1 MKDIF
6 PTFAQE
12 SRLNRLKLNFMIKTP
27 EIRISDYTYD
37 LPDERIATY
46 PAGER
51 DASKLLIYN
60 KGVISSTRFNQIAE
74 NFDSGSLMVFN
85 NTKVVPARL
94 LFRRATGAFIE
105 IFCLEPLFP
114 EDYNINFS
122 TTDTCKW
129 KCIVGNRKKWKD
141 DEIALYIPEG
151 LKDEL
156 VRINLRAKLE
166 DTIDNAFIISFRWDN
181 KLPFSKVM
189 EICGKVPIPP
199 YLRRETE
206 SIDLLRYQ
214 TVYAQFRGSVAA
226 PTAGLHFTESVFD
239 SLEDKGIKRETVCLH
254 VGAGTFLPV
263 KSETI
268 AGHTMHSEPFSITRK
283 ALVGILAQLYD
294 KKDIIAVGTTSV
306 RTLESLYWL
315 GRQCFLSDDPASW
328 EPRPVGQWD
337 PYNADKEVS
346 AIESIGSLLKWLD
359 AKGEDHLFT
368 KTQIIIV
375 PGYKFRII
383 NKLITNFHQPQSTLL
398 LLIAALIGENWKKV
412 YEYALNNSFRFLSYG
427 DSSLLIP

>member
-1 MKDIF
+1 MV
-6 PTFAQE
+6 Q
-12 SRLNRLKLNFMIKTP
+12 TP
-27 EIRISDYTYD
+27 EIRISDYTYE
-37 LPDERIATY
+37 LPEDRIATY

-60 KGVISSTRFNQIAE
+60 KGIISDTKFNHLAE

-105 IFCLEPLFP
+105 IFCLEPVEP
-114 EDYNINFS
+114 EDYNINFAA
-122 TTDTCKW
+122 TETCKW
-129 KCIVGNRKKWKD
+129 KCIVGNRKKWKEE
-141 DEIALYIPEG
+141 EISLYIPQGHEE
-151 LKDEL
+151 EL
-156 VRINLRAKLE
+156 SAVNLRARLE
-166 DTIDNAFIISFRWDN
+166 DTIDNSFIISFKWDN
-181 KLPFSKVM
+181 GYPFSKVM

-199 YLRRETE
+199 YLNRETE
-206 SIDLLRYQ
+206 NIDLVRYQ

-226 PTAGLHFTESVFD
+226 PTAGLHFTDDVFR
-239 SLEDKGIKRETVCLH
+239 SLDDKGVKRETVCLH

-268 AGHTMHSEPFSITRK
+268 AGHTMHSEPFSITK
-283 ALVGILAQLYD
+283 SALEGIFHQLSD

-315 GRQCFLSDDPASW
+315 GRQCFLSRNIDGW
-328 EPRPVGQWD
+328 EPQPVGQWD
-337 PYNADKEVS
+337 PYNAETEVS
-346 AIESIGSLLKWLD
+346 AEDAVGALIGWLEM
-359 AKGEDHLFT
+359 KGEDRLFT

-383 NKLITNFHQPQSTLL
+383 NKLVTNFHQPQSTLL
-398 LLIAALIGENWKKV
+398 LLIAALIGENWKNV
-412 YEYALNNSFRFLSYG
+412 YDYALGNSFRFLSYG